1 MSLSHKKEWNLAIY
15 VMDASKW
22 NKSEKDNNVW
32 SHMWILKHKTKIRFR
47 HTENKWAVARGDAV
61 GDERNRW
68 RELRGTNI

>member
-15 VMDASKW
+15 AMNASKW
-22 NKSEKDNNVW
+22 NKSEKDKNVW
-32 SHMWILKHKTKIRFR
+32 DYMWILKHKTTIT
-47 HTENKWAVARGDAV
+47 HTEKKWAVARGDGV